1 MSSAPVNRANAAR
14 SDWSARLSFGLQFF
28 SRKADTCQ
36 HPRFKMVLKSL
47 LPYIHGHKSIYVSIH
62 MYIHNVLISEAVGG
76 GPVWWRWHPSAVAC
90 MCRRRESALEQTP
103 TAISTRPDNHKWVI
117 VVVAVVVL
125 AVVTTHAM
133 CDSFGGS
140 GSSSIV
146 VTTHASG
153 GSSGSCSMWWWW
165 RWLYRVHLD
174 DDMGGCLQ
182 AQASI
187 HLSSC
192 EAKAGELARL
202 GRSNTITLRAKRR
215 AMS

>member
-1 MSSAPVNRANAAR
+1 MGVSIVPFYHHYHHHHCHNNNNKGCKQPLWSPMRWRCRLLRWTERTQPGAIGPRGSR
-14 SDWSARLSFGLQFF
+14 SDCSPSAGRRTPANIYINISLS
-28 SRKADTCQ
+28 
-36 HPRFKMVLKSL
+36 
-47 LPYIHGHKSIYVSIH
+47 IHRSIYNIH
-62 MYIHNVLISEAVGG
+62 TNLYTYITYWFLMLNNLIAIGG

-153 GSSGSCSMWWWW
+153 GSSGSCSMWW
-165 RWLYRVHLD
+165 
-174 DDMGGCLQ
+174 
-182 AQASI
+182 
-187 HLSSC
+187 
-192 EAKAGELARL
+192 
-202 GRSNTITLRAKRR
+202 
-215 AMS
+215 